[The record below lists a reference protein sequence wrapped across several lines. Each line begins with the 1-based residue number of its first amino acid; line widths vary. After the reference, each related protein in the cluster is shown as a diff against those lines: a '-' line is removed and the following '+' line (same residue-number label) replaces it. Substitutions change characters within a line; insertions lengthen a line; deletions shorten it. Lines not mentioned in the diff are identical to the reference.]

1 MITDGDPVRVNF
13 GRPMP
18 IFPLDGVVLL
28 PHATI
33 RLYIFEPRYRQMVS
47 EVLDG
52 AGLIAMAVFDGE
64 RWRSEGDRS
73 PPIRPAVCIGH
84 VVHHEGLPDGTSKIW
99 IRGVC
104 RARVVE
110 DHEPDEHRLYRTALL
125 APAERGQ
132 PDEPDGMDPQAVQT
146 VLTTLCEEPLAG
158 LPMVRAVMSQMEAA
172 AGELA
177 KVPASALLD
186 LVSLG
191 VLAGL
196 GDREL
201 LYQILASPSPAD
213 RCGIVSARLTEM
225 ASILRA
231 VGRQYDAE
239 APTGISWN

>member
-1 MITDGDPVRVNF
+1 MVPDPEPVRVNF
-13 GRPMP
+13 ARPIP

-33 RLYIFEPRYRQMVS
+33 RLFIFEPRYRRMVS
-47 EVLDG
+47 DVLDG
-52 AGLIAMAVFDGE
+52 AGLIAMAVYDGD
-64 RWRSEGDRS
+64 RWRSDAEGT
-73 PPIRPAVCIGH
+73 PPIRPAVCIGQ

-104 RARVVE
+104 RATLLE
-110 DHEPDEHRLYRTALL
+110 DIEPDHDRVYRTALL
-125 APAERGQ
+125 APADRVG
-132 PDEPDGMDPQAVQT
+132 PDEPEGMDPQAVQT

-158 LPMVRAVMSQMEAA
+158 LPTVRAVMSQMEAA
-172 AGELA
+172 AGELSN
-177 KVPASALLD
+177 VPASALLD

-191 VLAGL
+191 VLASL

-213 RCGIVSARLTEM
+213 RCGIVSARLGEL
-225 ASILRA
+225 ASILRR
-231 VGRQYDAE
+231 VGPQYDAD